1 MTRRGPLSTG
11 RDDFCPQPEQRAEG
25 VVRSCPAVNVSST
38 GPLPLSSALFAC
50 SPTWREW
57 ELESRPAPEGVGGPV
72 FLGLVLPVGG
82 RVFATEALCAM

>member
-1 MTRRGPLSTG
+1 MDPRALAGTISALSLSG
-11 RDDFCPQPEQRAEG
+11 GAEG
-25 VVRSCPAVNVSST
+25 VVRSCPALNVPST
-38 GPLPLSSALFAC
+38 GHVLLSSALFARP
-50 SPTWREW
+50 PTWREW